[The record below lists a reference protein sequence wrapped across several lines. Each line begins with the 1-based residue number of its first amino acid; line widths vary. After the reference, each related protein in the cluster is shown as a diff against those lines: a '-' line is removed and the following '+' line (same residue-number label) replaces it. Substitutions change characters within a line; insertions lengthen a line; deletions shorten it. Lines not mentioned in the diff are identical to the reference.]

1 MMRVAF
7 ARKAHLLACSL
18 LLPLLVES
26 CGGRPRHYDP
36 STSGSSAPKDDEPRL
51 VELDLTAGA
60 PETIDSGTLF
70 HLSAA
75 QSYTGLVRSI
85 ERAASDE
92 KIRGLF
98 VRLGGASFDLAES
111 EELSALLAKVQ
122 AKGKPVVCHALELN
136 NASALLTE
144 RGCSKIWLSPA
155 GEVST
160 IGIAAQMV
168 YFHGIFQ
175 KLKVEVDFLHMGK
188 FKSGAE
194 PLTREGPSDEARTSL
209 VETLAAI
216 RGAWLSESNETR
228 KNDALPGALEHGPWT
243 SGEAREH
250 GLIDEIGFE
259 TEALDAAKKAAKVT
273 VSEVTFGPRAK
284 SGGGLGIGDL
294 VRMLSGSGSGSS
306 KPHIA
311 VVAAEGAITVEP
323 GGPLQQGG
331 ITARALGKTL
341 RRMQQDDS
349 VKAVVLRID
358 SPGGSPLASDLLW
371 HEMMELRKRKPIIVS
386 VGNMA
391 ASGGYYIACA
401 GQRIF
406 AERTSIVG
414 SIGVF
419 GGKINVGPAL
429 DQFGVHAET
438 FAASPEPGA
447 AERAAF
453 NSPLTAWDDS
463 TRERVRAQMQG
474 IYDLFIARVA
484 HGRRM
489 EVDKV
494 RASAEGHIW
503 SGDQGLERG
512 LIDEIG
518 GLSEALA
525 AARKAAKLDADAP
538 VSVEGG
544 RESLLDSLF
553 MGDDASD
560 ADAAEA
566 LQRLSE
572 APSARLLAAVPA
584 ELRPVLSSFAPLAE
598 HEHVTA
604 ALPFALFIH

>member
-1 MMRVAF
+1 MTLRPL
-7 ARKAHLLACSL
+7 ARRLAAHAHRL
-18 LLPLLVES
+18 LLPLLLVGCS
-26 CGGRPRHYDP
+26 RPRHYDASDP
-36 STSGSSAPKDDEPRL
+36 GGSAPKGDEPRL

-70 HLSAA
+70 HLAA
-75 QSYTGLVRSI
+75 GQSYTGLVRTL

-111 EELSALLAKVQ
+111 EELSALLAKVK
-122 AKGKPVVCHALELN
+122 AKGKPVVCHAHELS

-168 YFHGIFQ
+168 YLHGIFE

-194 PLTREGPSDEARTSL
+194 PLTREGPSEEARASL

-216 RGAWLSESNETR
+216 RGAWLAEANETR
-228 KNDALPGALEHGPWT
+228 KNEALPSALEHGPW
-243 SGEAREH
+243 SAGEAREH

-259 TEALDAAKKAAKVT
+259 TEALEAAKKAAKVS
-273 VSEVTFGPRAK
+273 VSEVSFGPRAK
-284 SGGGLGIGDL
+284 SGGGLEIADL
-294 VRMLSGSGSGSS
+294 VRLLSGSNSDSS

-311 VVAAEGAITVEP
+311 VVPAEGAITMEP

-341 RRMQQDDS
+341 RRMQRDDS

-358 SPGGSPLASDLLW
+358 SPGGSPLASDLIW

-419 GGKINVGPAL
+419 GGKINVAPAL
-429 DQFGVHAET
+429 EQFGVHAET

-447 AERAAF
+447 AARAAF
-453 NSPLTAWDDS
+453 NSPLTAWDDA

-512 LIDEIG
+512 LIDELG
-518 GLSEALA
+518 GLSEAVA
-525 AARKAAKLDADAP
+525 AARKAAHLDAEAA

-544 RESLLDSLF
+544 RESLLDSLLV
-553 MGDDASD
+553 GDDASD

-566 LQRLSE
+566 LQRLSA
-572 APSARLLAAVPA
+572 APSARLLAEVPV
-584 ELRPVLSSFAPLAE
+584 ELRPVITSFAPLAE

-604 ALPFALFIH
+604 ALPYGLFIH

>member
-1 MMRVAF
+1 MNLR
-7 ARKAHLLACSL
+7 ARW
-18 LLPLLVES
+18 LLPLLLVLGCS
-26 CGGRPRHYDP
+26 ARPRHSDA
-36 STSGSSAPKDDEPRL
+36 SGSAKEPLKDNEPRL
-51 VELDLTAGA
+51 VELDLSAGVQ
-60 PETIDSGTLF
+60 ETIDSGALF
-70 HLSAA
+70 HTAA
-75 QSYTGLVRSI
+75 SQTYTGLVRTI
-85 ERAASDE
+85 LRAETDD
-92 KIRGLF
+92 KVRGLF
-98 VRLGGASFDLAES
+98 VRLGGATFELSQS
-111 EELSALLAKVQ
+111 EELSRLLSKLRAKN
-122 AKGKPVVCHALELN
+122 KPVYCHAHELSN
-136 NASALLTE
+136 SSALFTS
-144 RGCSKIWLSPA
+144 RGCSQVWLSPA

-168 YFHGIFQ
+168 YLHGIFD

-194 PLTREGPSDEARTSL
+194 PLTREGPSEEARTSL

-216 RGAWLSESNETR
+216 RGAWLDESNEVR
-228 KNDALPGALEHGPWT
+228 KNDALRSALEHGPWS

-250 GLIDEIGFE
+250 GLVDEIGFE
-259 TEALDAAKKAAKVT
+259 SEALEAAKKAAKVSA
-273 VSEVTFGPRAK
+273 VEASFGPRAK
-284 SGGGLGIGDL
+284 SGGGFDVGDVL
-294 VRMLSGSGSGSS
+294 RLLSGSSGSKED
-306 KPHIA
+306 KPHVA
-311 VVAAEGAITVEP
+311 VVPAQGAITMEP

-341 RRMQQDDS
+341 RRMQHDDS

-419 GGKINVGPAL
+419 GGKINVAPAL
-429 DQFGVHAET
+429 DQFGIHAET

-447 AERAAF
+447 AARAAF
-453 NSPLTAWDDS
+453 NSPLTSWDDP

-484 HGRRM
+484 QGRHM
-489 EVDKV
+489 DPEKV
-494 RASAEGHIW
+494 RVSAEGHIW

-512 LIDEIG
+512 LIDEVG
-518 GLSEALA
+518 GLSDALA
-525 AARKAAKLDADAP
+525 AARKAARLDPDVP

-544 RESLLDSLF
+544 RESLLDSLLVS
-553 MGDDASD
+553 DDASD
-560 ADAAEA
+560 ADAAAAFE
-566 LQRLSE
+566 RLSA
-572 APSARLLAAVPA
+572 APNTRLMSEVPA
-584 ELRPVLSSFAPLAE
+584 EVRAIVSSFSPLAQQ
-598 HEHVTA
+598 EHVA
-604 ALPFALFIH
+604 VALPYGLFIH

>member
-1 MMRVAF
+1 MIRRRVL
-7 ARKAHLLACSL
+7 RRACAL
-18 LLPLLVES
+18 LLPFALFG
-26 CGGRPRHYDP
+26 CARPRHYEAGEP
-36 STSGSSAPKDDEPRL
+36 NSSAPKGDEPRL
-51 VELDLTAGA
+51 VELDLSAGA

-70 HLSAA
+70 HLSAG
-75 QSYTGLVRSI
+75 QSYSGLVRSI
-85 ERAASDE
+85 ERAAKDD
-92 KIRGLF
+92 KVRGVF
-98 VRLGGASFDLAES
+98 VRLGEASFDLAES
-111 EELSALLAKVQ
+111 EELSALLAKVH
-122 AKGKPVVCHALELN
+122 AKGKPVICHAHELN

-168 YFHGIFQ
+168 YFHGIFE
-175 KLKVEVDFLHMGK
+175 KLKVQVDFLHMGK

-194 PLTREGPSDEARTSL
+194 PLTREGPSEEARTSL

-216 RGAWLSESNETR
+216 RGAWLSESNEAR
-228 KNDALPGALEHGPWT
+228 KNDSLPNALEHGPW
-243 SGEAREH
+243 SAGEAREH

-259 TEALDAAKKAAKVT
+259 SEALEAAKKEAKVSA
-273 VSEVTFGPRAK
+273 SEVSFGPRAK
-284 SGGGLGIGDL
+284 SGGGLDIGEL
-294 VRMLSGSGSGSS
+294 VRMLAGSS
-306 KPHIA
+306 SSSSGKPHIA
-311 VVAAEGAITVEP
+311 VVPAEGAITMEP

-341 RRMQQDDS
+341 RRMQHDDS

-358 SPGGSPLASDLLW
+358 SPGGSPLASDLIW
-371 HEMMELRKRKPIIVS
+371 HEMMELRKKKPIFVS

-406 AERTSIVG
+406 ADRASIVG

-419 GGKINVGPAL
+419 GGKINVAPAL
-429 DQFGVHAET
+429 EQFGIHAET

-453 NSPLTAWDDS
+453 NSPLTSWDDP
-463 TRERVRAQMQG
+463 TRERVRLQMQG

-484 HGRRM
+484 HGRKM

-518 GLSEALA
+518 GLSDAIA
-525 AARKAAKLDADAP
+525 AARKAAHLADDAP

-544 RESLLDSLF
+544 RESLLDSLLL
-553 MGDDASD
+553 GDDASD

-566 LQRLSE
+566 FKRLSE
-572 APSARLLAAVPA
+572 APSARLLAELPV
-584 ELRPVLSSFAPLAE
+584 ELRPVLSGFAPLAE
-598 HEHVTA
+598 HEHVA
-604 ALPFALFIH
+604 VALPFALSIH